1 MNSEN
6 DFEVKKDSNEN
17 INVNFGIA
25 DLKRI
30 FNQQVAYALQGIEK
44 NKKNNNE

>member
-6 DFEVKKDSNEN
+6 DFEVNKDNNEK
-17 INVNFGIA
+17 INVNFQTA

-30 FNQQVAYALQGIEK
+30 FNQQVAYALQIIEK
-44 NKKNNNE
+44 EKKNKNE